1 MINVTKTDKQNFME
15 CLKKIEFYVLKWAKM
30 GLDFSSDQMRH
41 KCNVKYLH
49 CMRIIVNAEVSLKG
63 WKKL

>member
-1 MINVTKTDKQNFME
+1 
-15 CLKKIEFYVLKWAKM
+15 M